1 MAVTEPRLRV
11 GESLL
16 TKKQLADTLNLSTRS
31 IDRKIAEG
39 KFPKG
44 ILLGGARRWRKA
56 LIDEWIAEG
65 CPKADR

>member
-1 MAVTEPRLRV
+1 MAVQKMLPGF
-11 GESLL
+11 GESLV
-16 TKKQLADTLNLSTRS
+16 TKRQLADVLNLSTRS

-39 KFPKG
+39 KLPKG

-56 LIDEWIAEG
+56 LIDEWIAGG